1 MSRASLVP
9 ASFAIITLLALAV
22 TFGLGVFPG
31 VERAAALVPAGF
43 ALVMIAVIAGSVVVA
58 RRHAVNRSALA
69 LDAISRGFA
78 FTPELRGWGLPGIL
92 FRAGEKV
99 VATDLIDARAT
110 ATPFIAGGMSG
121 IYGSEESMQRPLQA
135 SFVAIPLERTVPNI
149 VLLSTSLGVMK
160 IAGIAVDP
168 SQRLSLEGDFDTR
181 FTLYCPTG
189 YERDAL
195 EIFTPD
201 FMQLLIDTTE
211 GCDVELVDDWMFV
224 YSRPGRY
231 TIPGALDGLVTV
243 TERVQAKLRRQTAR
257 YRDER
262 SAMPARDAASGMRTV
277 SPDEHAARLGRVAEK
292 GSRVKTRASLPQRLV
307 TFASSAFVAG
317 AIIWYLVTEILPNSR

>member
-9 ASFAIITLLALAV
+9 AALAILALVALAIV
-22 TFGLGVFPG
+22 FGLGVLPD
-31 VERAAALVPAGF
+31 VERTVALVPAGF
-43 ALVMIAVIAGSVVVA
+43 ALIMVAVVVGSVVLA
-58 RRHAVNRSALA
+58 RRHAVSRSALA
-69 LDAISRGFA
+69 LEAISRGFA

-99 VATDLIDARAT
+99 VATDIIDARAT
-110 ATPFIAGGMSG
+110 TTPFIAGGLSG
-121 IYGSEESMQRPLQA
+121 VYGTDTSLARPLQA

-149 VLLSTSLGVMK
+149 VLLSTSLGAMK
-160 IAGIAVDP
+160 LAGVSVDP
-168 SQRLSLEGDFDTR
+168 AQRLSLEGDFDSS

-201 FMQLLIDTTE
+201 LMQLLIDTTE

-224 YSRPGRY
+224 YSRAGRY
-231 TIPGALDGLVTV
+231 SVPRALDGLIAVTQ
-243 TERVQAKLRRQTAR
+243 RVQGKVRRQTSG

-262 SAMPARDAASGMRTV
+262 SGAASTGASGVRTV
-277 SPDEHAARLGRVAEK
+277 SPDEHAARVGRVAAS
-292 GSRVKTRASLPQRLV
+292 GARVTTRASLVQRVVTTLSSVLV
-307 TFASSAFVAG
+307 GGLIAWYFVREF
-317 AIIWYLVTEILPNSR
+317 V

>member
-9 ASFAIITLLALAV
+9 AILAIIAFSALAV
-22 TFGLGVFPG
+22 VFALGVFPG
-31 VERAAALVPAGF
+31 VQRVVALVPAGF
-43 ALVMIAVIAGSVVVA
+43 AAVMIVVVVGSVVLA
-58 RRHAVNRSALA
+58 RRHAVSRSALA

-92 FRAGEKV
+92 FRAGQKV
-99 VATDLIDARAT
+99 VTTDLIDARAT
-110 ATPFIAGGMSG
+110 STPFIAGGMSG
-121 IYGSEESMQRPLQA
+121 IYGADESMQRPLQA

-149 VLLSTSLGVMK
+149 VLLSKGLGAMK
-160 IAGIAVDP
+160 IAGVSVDP
-168 SQRLSLEGDFDTR
+168 AQRLSLEGDFDST

-201 FMQLLIDTTE
+201 LMQLLMDTTE

-224 YSRPGRY
+224 YSRAGRY
-231 TIPGALDGLVTV
+231 SVPRALDGLVAV
-243 TERVQAKLRRQTAR
+243 TERVQSKLRRQTAG

-262 SAMPARDAASGMRTV
+262 STLPARDAASGVRTV
-277 SPDEHAARLGRVAEK
+277 SPDEHAARAGRVAEK

-307 TFASSAFVAG
+307 TIVSSAFVAG
-317 AIIWYLVTEILPNSR
+317 AIIWYLVTEILPNSL